1 MNIVRKDLDP
11 TNANITISIEKSDY
25 EVKVDK
31 TLREYRKKSNVP
43 GFRPGM
49 VPLGLLK
56 KMYGKSILAE
66 EINNILSEGLYN
78 YIKDNNIDL
87 LGEPLPNE
95 TEQKEID
102 FDTQESFEFVFDIAL
117 PPAFEVELTKKDKI
131 KYYQITPDEAMIENQ
146 VKSYAGRFGKYEQEE
161 TVKEEDMLKGLL
173 VELENGE
180 EKADGIRVENAVLT
194 PAYMKE
200 EAIKT
205 IFVGAKKEGEVIFN
219 PKQAYENE
227 AEVASLLKLK
237 KEEVENLTS
246 DFKYTIQSITRYHEA
261 AVNQDL
267 FDKVFGEG
275 VVKSEKEF
283 KEKIKENIAK
293 NLSQDSNYKFGLD
306 AREVL
311 VKKYKDLS
319 FPDAF
324 LKRWLLRTNKDLT
337 EETLETDYPKMREDL
352 TWQLIR
358 NKIVKAHDVKI
369 EKEDV
374 EAYAKQ
380 IARSQFAQYGIPNA
394 DDQMIEPYVQE
405 MLKNEN
411 QLKAIIDRVTENKV
425 VDIIKEAVKLDVKE
439 VSIEEFNKMFEEK

>member
-25 EVKVDK
+25 EAKVDK
-31 TLREYRKKSNVP
+31 TLREYRKKSNIP

-49 VPLGLLK
+49 VPLNLLK

-102 FDTQESFEFVFDIAL
+102 FDNQESFEFVFDIAL
-117 PPAFEVELTKKDKI
+117 PPVFEVELTKKDKI
-131 KYYQITPDEAMIENQ
+131 KYYQITPDDTMIENQ

-161 TVKEEDMLKGLL
+161 TVEEQDMLKGLL

-194 PAYMKE
+194 PAYMKD

-205 IFVGAKKEGEVIFN
+205 VFVGAKKEGEVIFN

-227 AEVASLLKLK
+227 AEVASLLKMK

-261 AVNQDL
+261 AVDQDL

-275 VVKSEKEF
+275 TVKSEKEF
-283 KEKIKENIAK
+283 KEKIKENIAE
-293 NLSQDSNYKFGLD
+293 NLLQDSNYKFGLD
-306 AREVL
+306 VREFL

-324 LKRWLLRTNKDLT
+324 LKRWLLRTNKDMT
-337 EETLETDYPKMREDL
+337 EERVEADYPKMKEDL

-358 NKIVKAHDVKI
+358 NKIAKAHDVKI

-374 EAYAKQ
+374 EAYAKK

-405 MLKNEN
+405 MLQNEN
-411 QLKAIIDRVTENKV
+411 QLNAIIDRVTENKV

-439 VSIEEFNKMFEEK
+439 VSIEEFNKMFEK

>member
-25 EVKVDK
+25 EAKVDK
-31 TLREYRKKSNVP
+31 TLREYRKKSNIP

-49 VPLGLLK
+49 VPLNLLK

-102 FDTQESFEFVFDIAL
+102 FDNQESFEFVFDIAL

-131 KYYQITPDEAMIENQ
+131 KYYQITPDDTMIENQ

-161 TVKEEDMLKGLL
+161 TVEEQDMLKGLL

-194 PAYMKE
+194 PAYMKD

-205 IFVGAKKEGEVIFN
+205 VFVGAKKEGEVIFN

-227 AEVASLLKLK
+227 AEVASLLKMK

-261 AVNQDL
+261 AVDQDL

-275 VVKSEKEF
+275 TVKSEKEF
-283 KEKIKENIAK
+283 KEKIKENIAE
-293 NLSQDSNYKFGLD
+293 NLLQDSNYKFGLD
-306 AREVL
+306 VREFL

-324 LKRWLLRTNKDLT
+324 LKRWLLRTNKDMT
-337 EETLETDYPKMREDL
+337 EERVEADYPKMKEDL

-358 NKIVKAHDVKI
+358 NKIAKAHDVKI

-374 EAYAKQ
+374 EAYAKK

-405 MLKNEN
+405 MLQNEN
-411 QLKAIIDRVTENKV
+411 QLNAIIDRVTENKV

-439 VSIEEFNKMFEEK
+439 VSIEEFNKMFEK

>member
-25 EVKVDK
+25 EAKVDK
-31 TLREYRKKSNVP
+31 TLREYRKKSNIP

-49 VPLGLLK
+49 VPLNLLK

-78 YIKDNNIDL
+78 YIKDDNIDL

-102 FDTQESFEFVFDIAL
+102 FDNQESFEFVFDIAL

-131 KYYQITPDEAMIENQ
+131 KYYQITPDDTMIENQ

-161 TVKEEDMLKGLL
+161 TVEEQDMLKGLL

-194 PAYMKE
+194 PAYMKD

-205 IFVGAKKEGEVIFN
+205 VFVGAKKEGEVIFN

-227 AEVASLLKLK
+227 AEVASLLKMK

-261 AVNQDL
+261 AVDQDL

-275 VVKSEKEF
+275 TVKSEKEF
-283 KEKIKENIAK
+283 KEKIKENIAE
-293 NLSQDSNYKFGLD
+293 NLLQDSNYKFGLD
-306 AREVL
+306 VREFL

-324 LKRWLLRTNKDLT
+324 LKRWLLRTNKDMT
-337 EETLETDYPKMREDL
+337 EERVEADYPKMKEDL

-358 NKIVKAHDVKI
+358 NKIAKAHDVKI

-374 EAYAKQ
+374 EAYAKK

-405 MLKNEN
+405 MLQNEN
-411 QLKAIIDRVTENKV
+411 QLNAIIDRVTENKV

-439 VSIEEFNKMFEEK
+439 VSIEEFNKMFEK

>member
-95 TEQKEID
+95 TKQKEID

-161 TVKEEDMLKGLL
+161 TVKEQDMLKGLL

-205 IFVGAKKEGEVIFN
+205 VFVGAKKEGEVIFN

-293 NLSQDSNYKFGLD
+293 NLLQDSNYKFGLD

-337 EETLETDYPKMREDL
+337 EETLEADYPKMREDL

>member
-1 MNIVRKDLDP
+1 MK
-11 TNANITISIEKSDY
+11 
-25 EVKVDK
+25 
-31 TLREYRKKSNVP
+31 
-43 GFRPGM
+43 
-49 VPLGLLK
+49 
-56 KMYGKSILAE
+56 
-66 EINNILSEGLYN
+66 
-78 YIKDNNIDL
+78 
-87 LGEPLPNE
+87 
-95 TEQKEID
+95 
-102 FDTQESFEFVFDIAL
+102 
-117 PPAFEVELTKKDKI
+117 
-131 KYYQITPDEAMIENQ
+131 DEA
-146 VKSYAGRFGKYEQEE
+146 
-161 TVKEEDMLKGLL
+161 LKLFSL
-173 VELENGE
+173 AR
-180 EKADGIRVENAVLT
+180 KR
-194 PAYMKE
+194 
-200 EAIKT
+200 
-205 IFVGAKKEGEVIFN
+205 GEVIFN

-227 AEVASLLKLK
+227 AEVASLLKMK

-380 IARSQFAQYGIPNA
+380 IARSHLHNMVFP
-394 DDQMIEPYVQE
+394 
-405 MLKNEN
+405 ML
-411 QLKAIIDRVTENKV
+411 T
-425 VDIIKEAVKLDVKE
+425 IK
-439 VSIEEFNKMFEEK
+439 

>member
-25 EVKVDK
+25 EAKVDK
-31 TLREYRKKSNVP
+31 TLREYRKKSNIP

-49 VPLGLLK
+49 VPLNLLK

-102 FDTQESFEFVFDIAL
+102 FDNQESFEFVFDIAL

-131 KYYQITPDEAMIENQ
+131 KYYQITPDDTMIENQ

-161 TVKEEDMLKGLL
+161 TVEEQDMLKGLL

-194 PAYMKE
+194 PAYMKD

-205 IFVGAKKEGEVIFN
+205 VFVGAKKEGEVIFN

-227 AEVASLLKLK
+227 AEVASLLKMK

-261 AVNQDL
+261 AVDQDL

-275 VVKSEKEF
+275 TVKSEKEF
-283 KEKIKENIAK
+283 KEKIKENIAE
-293 NLSQDSNYKFGLD
+293 NLLQDSNYKFGLD
-306 AREVL
+306 VREFL

-324 LKRWLLRTNKDLT
+324 LKRWLLRTNKDMT
-337 EETLETDYPKMREDL
+337 EERVEADYPKMKEDL

-358 NKIVKAHDVKI
+358 NKIAKAHDVKI

-374 EAYAKQ
+374 EAYAKK

-405 MLKNEN
+405 MLQNEN
-411 QLKAIIDRVTENKV
+411 QLNAIIDRVTENKV

-439 VSIEEFNKMFEEK
+439 VSIEEFNKMFKE

>member
-25 EVKVDK
+25 EAKVDK
-31 TLREYRKKSNVP
+31 TLREYRKKSNIP

-49 VPLGLLK
+49 VPLNLLK

-102 FDTQESFEFVFDIAL
+102 FDNQESFEFVFDIAL

-131 KYYQITPDEAMIENQ
+131 KYYQITPDDTMIENQ

-161 TVKEEDMLKGLL
+161 TVEEQDMLKGLL

-194 PAYMKE
+194 PAYMKD

-205 IFVGAKKEGEVIFN
+205 VFVGAKKEGEVIFN

-227 AEVASLLKLK
+227 AEVASLLKMK

-246 DFKYTIQSITRYHEA
+246 DFKYTIQALHAITKRRLIKIYLTKSS
-261 AVNQDL
+261 VRVRLNPKRNSKKNQR
-267 FDKVFGEG
+267 KYC
-275 VVKSEKEF
+275 
-283 KEKIKENIAK
+283 K
-293 NLSQDSNYKFGLD
+293 NLLQDSNYKFGLD
-306 AREVL
+306 VREFL
-311 VKKYKDLS
+311 VKNTKICLS
-319 FPDAF
+319 GCF
-324 LKRWLLRTNKDLT
+324 LKRWLLRTNKDMT
-337 EETLETDYPKMREDL
+337 EERVEADYPKMKEDL

-358 NKIVKAHDVKI
+358 NKIAKAHDVKI
-369 EKEDV
+369 EK
-374 EAYAKQ
+374 KTLKHMQ
-380 IARSQFAQYGIPNA
+380 KIARSQFAQYGIPNA

-405 MLKNEN
+405 MLQNEN
-411 QLKAIIDRVTENKV
+411 QLNAIIDRVTENKV

-439 VSIEEFNKMFEEK
+439 VSIEEFNKMFEK

>member
-425 VDIIKEAVKLDVKE
+425 IDIIKEAVKLDVKE